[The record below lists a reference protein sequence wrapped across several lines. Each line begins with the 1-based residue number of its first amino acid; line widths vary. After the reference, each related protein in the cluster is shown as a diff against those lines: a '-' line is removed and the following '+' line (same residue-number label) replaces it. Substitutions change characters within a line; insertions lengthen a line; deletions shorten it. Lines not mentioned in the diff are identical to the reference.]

1 MHRKAAGSSK
11 VGMRRCRVPWS
22 PAGAPGLMVPAPRR
36 CYDVTMENT
45 RTGFVIARPAAPPA
59 AVRFHWIAR
68 GL

>member
-1 MHRKAAGSSK
+1 MVARGSA
-11 VGMRRCRVPWS
+11 R
-22 PAGAPGLMVPAPRR
+22 LMVPAPRR